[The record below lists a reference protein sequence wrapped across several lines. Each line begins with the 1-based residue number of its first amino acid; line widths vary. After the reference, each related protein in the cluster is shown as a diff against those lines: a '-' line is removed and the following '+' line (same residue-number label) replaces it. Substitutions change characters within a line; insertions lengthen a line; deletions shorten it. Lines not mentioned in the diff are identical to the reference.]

1 MIIQDYMRNSLKSEI
16 NQLIT
21 RAGTVA
27 TTNDEKGNPSEPV
40 LTLELA
46 KQIAYGLY
54 NSLTLSLQDYDFC
67 VHAIFCHQCPKVV
80 FDYPKTSKKESCE
93 LGDLLFIYDEKGQE
107 QGNAMLLQAKKS
119 RGLKFK
125 AYGKER
131 IQLDLYKNW
140 YAFNYQNTAFSTE
153 TRKIELPDLTAAQYL
168 LMFPPFDNNIQY
180 RCVLPNNIEN
190 TSLAYTNFF
199 SENLVELFTYEKGEK
214 YDITLSDKSTDW
226 SKMIHDLLKINE
238 VLECSNIV
246 YKHRDF
252 CGISQDFRGYINK
265 GFVSSAIESENY
277 TFINVSDFEMLVSI
291 PKNSIQKE
299 DCNSIENQK
308 TTNKPFLVVH
318 ISSSKKDKEYSNAQM

>member
-1 MIIQDYMRNSLKSEI
+1 MIIQDYMRNFLKSEI

-21 RAGTVA
+21 RSGIVSI
-27 TTNDEKGNPSEPV
+27 TNAEKGNPTEPE

-46 KQIAYGLY
+46 KEIAYGLY

-80 FDYPKTSKKESCE
+80 FDYPKTSKKASCG

-119 RGLKFK
+119 RGLKFR
-125 AYGKER
+125 AYGNESV
-131 IQLDLYKNW
+131 QLNLYKNW
-140 YAFNYQNTAFSTE
+140 YKFNYQNTAFSTE
-153 TRKIELPDLTAAQYL
+153 SRKIELSDLTAAQYL

-180 RCVLPNNIEN
+180 RCVLPNTIEN

-199 SENLVELFTYEKGEK
+199 SENLVELFTYEKGGK

-226 SKMIHDLLKINE
+226 SKMIHDLLKINK

-246 YKHRDF
+246 YKNRDF
-252 CGISQDFRGYINK
+252 CGISQAFKQYINK
-265 GFVSSAIESENY
+265 EFVYSTIEAEN
-277 TFINVSDFEMLVSI
+277 FSFVNVSDCEMLVSI
-291 PKNSIQKE
+291 PKNSIQIK
-299 DCNSIENQK
+299 DDNSIENQK
-308 TTNKPFLVVH
+308 TTNEPFLVVH
-318 ISSSKKDKEYSNAQM
+318 ISSSKKDKEYSNAKM